1 VGSSGGL
8 PAPYC
13 GSVGAIYAT
22 GNDGHLWIWTGAF
35 WSDLGA
41 IGYTGS
47 MYGGGGTG
55 GSPNLDGGEPGTN
68 YGGIASICGGGVSV

>member
-1 VGSSGGL
+1 LPTPYGGSIGT
-8 PAPYC
+8 
-13 GSVGAIYAT
+13 IYAT
-22 GNDGHLWIWTGAF
+22 GDNAHLWIWVGAN
-35 WSDLGA
+35 WVDLGA

-47 MYGGGGTG
+47 SGGAGMG